1 MAEVRIPQR
10 VAAYWEEEY
19 TAASGTYGTALGA
32 NLRHV
37 GLLDTFDP
45 RMFDRQYAA
54 IPSIGHSVD
63 PHQLSGPVNVTLP
76 LKIGLWGDGWRS
88 LLGRAIGITS
98 MTGDSSNLIPA
109 FLTPDAQ
116 SVTIL
121 AEEELA
127 STWQATMVPGVTF
140 NSAML
145 EADFSTANPMTVTF
159 DCLAR
164 FSVEGTAGTR
174 TASKNF
180 GTLYGSGSYE
190 TSTIEAAPSADPLTA
205 QDLTLSYSTATGTL
219 DADALQLTDTSG
231 KYVEVGERY
240 MRFFLESGAAETEY
254 TTGDNAAFLAT
265 GVLDLNHANTATL
278 NDTKAL
284 LNAAHSGTPAVVP
297 GAAEDYDSQNL
308 LKGVYQMTGS
318 TVNIPCIADATTTLT
333 EWPYVKTVKLTVTNA
348 LTGIPQKTTINSVNY
363 VLQNADVVRG
373 KSEVTLEV
381 TSTAKDETFYDL
393 MHAETLLPL
402 VRLTINDGGTDRTIA
417 LTNGRITARTAGYT
431 AAGETTESVTVKF
444 TGSGD
449 VHNWSK
455 YAISGDF

>member
-10 VAAYWEEEY
+10 VAAYWEEE
-19 TAASGTYGTALGA
+19 TAYGTPLGA

-76 LKIGLWGDGWRS
+76 LKIGLWGDGWKS

-109 FLTPDAQ
+109 FLTTGTD

-174 TASKNF
+174 TVSKNF
-180 GTLYGSGSYE
+180 GTVYDGGSSYH

-205 QDLTLSYSTATGTL
+205 QDLTLSYSTATGAL